1 MPGSAAVV
9 EALNEILTA
18 ELTAINQY
26 FVHSKLC
33 ESWGFGAL
41 AAHNRAES
49 IDEMRDADRVID
61 RILFLGGLPN
71 LERIGSVAIG
81 ETVPEQFEVDLAL
94 EREAIERYN
103 AAIALAVAESDNGTR
118 ELLEQLLVGEETH
131 ADWLQ
136 TQLELIERIGVQ
148 NYLASQLGGG

>member
-9 EALNEILTA
+9 EALNELLTA

-71 LERIGSVAIG
+71 LQRIGSVAIG

>member
-49 IDEMRDADRVID
+49 IDEMRHAEALVERVLYFD
-61 RILFLGGLPN
+61 GFPN
-71 LERIGSVAIG
+71 LQRLNPLRVGESV
-81 ETVPEQFEVDLAL
+81 EEQFRNDLDL
-94 EREAIERYN
+94 EYVAVERLN
-103 AAIALAVAESDNGTR
+103 NGIAAAVAAGDNGTR
-118 ELLEQLLVGEETH
+118 HLLEEILVSEEEH
-131 ADWLQ
+131 IDWLE
-136 TQLELIERIGVQ
+136 TQLEAIGQVGIQ
-148 NYLASQLGGG
+148 QYLAEQLS

>member
-71 LERIGSVAIG
+71 LLRIGSVAIG
-81 ETVPEQFEVDLAL
+81 ETVQEQFDLAF
-94 EREAIERYN
+94 EREVIERYN

-118 ELLEQLLVGEETH
+118 EILEQLLVGEETH

>member
-1 MPGSAAVV
+1 
-9 EALNEILTA
+9 
-18 ELTAINQY
+18 
-26 FVHSKLC
+26 
-33 ESWGFGAL
+33 
-41 AAHNRAES
+41 
-49 IDEMRDADRVID
+49 VID

-71 LERIGSVAIG
+71 LQRIGSVAIG